1 VVQDSAWALE
11 AVVEGSKITLEVDT
25 LEVVEAMEA
34 VEAGD
39 DEVSGLCLIESRN

>member
-1 VVQDSAWALE
+1 M
-11 AVVEGSKITLEVDT
+11 EGSRITSEVDT

-39 DEVSGLCLIESRN
+39 EEVSGLCLIESRN